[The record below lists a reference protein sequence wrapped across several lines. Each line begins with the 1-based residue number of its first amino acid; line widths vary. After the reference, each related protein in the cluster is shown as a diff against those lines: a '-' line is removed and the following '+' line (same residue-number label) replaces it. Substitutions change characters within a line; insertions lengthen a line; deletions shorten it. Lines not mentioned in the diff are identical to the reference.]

1 MDKTVNDSWFLMNS
15 QKFHGI
21 IFGMIKIIIIV
32 IVLHIRRATT
42 TFLPEKETWP
52 QKICDVQKKKFG

>member
-1 MDKTVNDSWFLMNS
+1 MILDFNS

-52 QKICDVQKKKFG
+52 QKMSDVQKKKFG